1 MEIFEDILAFLIS
14 IGFIVLVMIIIIFVT
29 KLMSR
34 WIYSKISEQ
43 HEEPTVHNDED
54 IYMES
59 SLLDLNDADNYE
71 GKVKKSPD
79 IIQI

>member
-1 MEIFEDILAFLIS
+1 MEYVVVLIFVVVPVAIS
-14 IGFIVLVMIIIIFVT
+14 GIIVLLT
-29 KLMSR
+29 KLLNR
-34 WIYSKISEQ
+34 WIYSKFGEV
-43 HEEPTVHNDED
+43 HEEDEEQTVHNDED